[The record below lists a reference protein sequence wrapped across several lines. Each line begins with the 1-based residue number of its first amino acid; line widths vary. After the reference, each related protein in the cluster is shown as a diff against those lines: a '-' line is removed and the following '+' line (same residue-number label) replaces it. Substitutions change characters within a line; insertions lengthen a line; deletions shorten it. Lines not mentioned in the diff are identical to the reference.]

1 MQARNL
7 SSRVMSPEF
16 QERFV
21 RTAGIN
27 PMGFLIPASETFI
40 DLNRSYVEMEVKIQI
55 STPAILAYNTVIY
68 PAHHDQIV
76 VRPHQRYALGSP
88 VGSLSLQSILR
99 DYPEQQ
105 SERWGDHS
113 STSRMVQQFGITRPL
128 DSQRRRCNPQ

>member
-1 MQARNL
+1 MQAHNL

-40 DLNRSYVEMEVKIQI
+40 NLNRGYFEMEVKIQI

-68 PAHHDQIV
+68 LAHHDQICSWI
-76 VRPHQRYALGSP
+76 PSC
-88 VGSLSLQSILR
+88 IIIIT
-99 DYPEQQ
+99 E
-105 SERWGDHS
+105 HS
-113 STSRMVQQFGITRPL
+113 SRLS
-128 DSQRRRCNPQ
+128 